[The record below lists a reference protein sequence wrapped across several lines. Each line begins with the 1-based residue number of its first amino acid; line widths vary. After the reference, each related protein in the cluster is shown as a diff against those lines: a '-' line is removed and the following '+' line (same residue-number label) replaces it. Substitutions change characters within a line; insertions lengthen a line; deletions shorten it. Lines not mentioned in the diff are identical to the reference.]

1 MVEAEVTAFR
11 TSTVNLLSKTYAF
24 YLEQGTS
31 HVIFWWEKRFSVWS
45 FPSCSG
51 KIGGWC
57 FEIRKKFLA
66 LLIFGK
72 KSPESSYNW
81 AVDPRARAN
90 ALY

>member
-1 MVEAEVTAFR
+1 M
-11 TSTVNLLSKTYAF
+11 S
-24 YLEQGTS
+24 
-31 HVIFWWEKRFSVWS
+31 FSGGGKDFCWS

-72 KSPESSYNW
+72 KSPESSYDW
-81 AVDPRARAN
+81 AFIRGLGRTHYIDSEILIR
-90 ALY
+90 

>member
-1 MVEAEVTAFR
+1 
-11 TSTVNLLSKTYAF
+11 L
-24 YLEQGTS
+24 
-31 HVIFWWEKRFSVWS
+31 S

-72 KSPESSYNW
+72 KSPESSYN
-81 AVDPRARAN
+81 
-90 ALY
+90 